1 MTGGSGFIG
10 RALVQRLVAEGWT
23 VRALARSDSSA
34 EALAATGAQPVR
46 GDLDDVAALRSGA
59 EGCETAFH
67 LAAKVGD
74 SGPWEEFQR
83 GTVDGTRHALEATRA
98 AGVRRFVH
106 VGSEAALVDG
116 RPLVGADETWPLKPD
131 SPAWYPRSKARAEQA
146 VRDAADGE
154 FETVVLRPRF
164 VWGPGDTTL
173 LPVISELI
181 ESGRFAWI
189 GKGGHLMSTTHVD
202 NTVEGLLLAAEK
214 GRSGEAYFV
223 TDGEPVVF
231 RDFLTRLLAT
241 RGIEPPTRSVPGA
254 LARPLA
260 AAAESA
266 WRVLPLP
273 GEAPLTRFAVWNA
286 SLECTID
293 DSKARRELGY
303 APVVG
308 IEEGLAAL

>member
-1 MTGGSGFIG
+1 M
-10 RALVQRLVAEGWT
+10 
-23 VRALARSDSSA
+23 
-34 EALAATGAQPVR
+34 R

-116 RPLVGADETWPLKPD
+116 RPLVRADETWPLKPD

-173 LPVISELI
+173 LPVIVRADRVRAL
-181 ESGRFAWI
+181 R
-189 GKGGHLMSTTHVD
+189 VD
-202 NTVEGLLLAAEK
+202 RQGAA
-214 GRSGEAYFV
+214 
-223 TDGEPVVF
+223 T
-231 RDFLTRLLAT
+231 
-241 RGIEPPTRSVPGA
+241 
-254 LARPLA
+254 
-260 AAAESA
+260 
-266 WRVLPLP
+266 
-273 GEAPLTRFAVWNA
+273 
-286 SLECTID
+286 
-293 DSKARRELGY
+293 
-303 APVVG
+303 
-308 IEEGLAAL
+308 